1 MCDGIG
7 VLLVQ
12 RRLHWLGHVT
22 KMGDNRLP
30 KQLLFG
36 ELLTVRPSH
45 GPRLRW
51 RDVVLRE
58 IQRLELDALNW
69 YDVAQ
74 DRSRWHDL
82 CSTISSG
89 GFLGV
94 LLWSLALLSVAV
106 GGLLVTLEI
115 SLDIANIA
123 LVNLLHSGKQSS
135 AVGVAEFSGGCGRI
149 FQHKGDLMRHQ
160 HYHSS

>member
-1 MCDGIG
+1 MFHNRCVRGILGVSRHQQWRDHISTEQLAVQFGMCDGIG

-12 RRLHWLGHVT
+12 RRLRWLGHAARI
-22 KMGDNRLP
+22 GDNRLP

-51 RDVVLRE
+51 RDVVLRD
-58 IQRLELDALNW
+58 IQRLGLDALNW

-89 GFLGV
+89 GVPRGPSV
-94 LLWSLALLSVAV
+94 VTGSCLWLWEDFRSPW
-106 GGLLVTLEI
+106 G
-115 SLDIANIA
+115 
-123 LVNLLHSGKQSS
+123 
-135 AVGVAEFSGGCGRI
+135 
-149 FQHKGDLMRHQ
+149 
-160 HYHSS
+160 YY